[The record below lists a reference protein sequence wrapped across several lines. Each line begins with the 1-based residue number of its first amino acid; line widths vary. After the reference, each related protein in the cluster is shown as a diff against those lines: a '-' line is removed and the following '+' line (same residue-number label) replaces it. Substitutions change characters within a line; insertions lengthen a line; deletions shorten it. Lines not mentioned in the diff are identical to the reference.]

1 MIRFVLISFML
12 GQRIMSDAVDI
23 LNPTGQR
30 FYLYTQNIIDTGGS
44 VSNINR
50 VYLNHTPQLETGQL
64 VGLAS
69 TLKNSGVGGSFAN
82 ISPLFYDNY
91 NNLDGF
97 IGIAYSLFLTIVNKK
112 GEILFE
118 NIPYTTLFP
127 YDGKI
132 HKYNAVNID
141 TRKSYFSFAA
151 GSLPAGNWNASL
163 IFIMNYQ

>member
-1 MIRFVLISFML
+1 MNAA
-12 GQRIMSDAVDI
+12 GNE

-30 FYLYTQNIIDTGGS
+30 FYLYTQQIISGNLTQS
-44 VSNINR
+44 ATRI
-50 VYLNHTPQLETGQL
+50 YLKNHTPQLETGQL